1 MKSGKALCTKVW
13 GVFLYNLSKLGYS
26 SVGRAPVLYTA
37 SPRFDSEY
45 PDSGEM
51 QSPEISLTPRQTP
64 RQDNGGFDSLRAVYT
79 CGHAPLC
86 FVCDPL
92 AFSGVFS
99 PNR

>member
-1 MKSGKALCTKVW
+1 MRR
-13 GVFLYNLSKLGYS
+13 LGYS

-45 PDSGEM
+45 PKSGEM

-79 CGHAPLC
+79 CGQAPL
-86 FVCDPL
+86 VCM
-92 AFSGVFS
+92 
-99 PNR
+99 

>member
-1 MKSGKALCTKVW
+1 MRR
-13 GVFLYNLSKLGYS
+13 LGYS

-79 CGHAPLC
+79 CGQAPLVCMGFNC
-86 FVCDPL
+86 FNL
-92 AFSGVFS
+92 FS
-99 PNR
+99 PPNKSVRM